1 MSYELDDIDRQIL
14 HALMKD
20 ARHTSATEL
29 ADAVDVSDGTI
40 HNRIDRLEAEGII
53 RGYRAMINFERAGG
67 YLTGIYL
74 CTVPAA
80 DRERLAMAARSIPRV
95 VNVRVLMAG
104 KRDLQVVA
112 VGETTEDLRN
122 IARELSGL
130 EITIEDEELLQTELL
145 GPYEPF
151 APDGTDTLADG
162 VNTISLA
169 NGTDIFEVAVE
180 ADAPIAGHSLA
191 EARAAGHLASDTTIL
206 LVEREAETI
215 EPSQTTVIEAGDI
228 VTFIPPAD
236 QQNALNPFSPTAA
249 AD

>member
-29 ADAVDVSDGTI
+29 AAAVDVSDGTI
-40 HNRIDRLEAEGII
+40 HNRIDRLESEGII
-53 RGYRAMINFERAGG
+53 RGYRAMINFERAG

-80 DRERLAMAARSIPRV
+80 DRERLAMAARSIARV

-122 IARELSGL
+122 IARELSAL

-151 APDGTDTLADG
+151 APDGTDTLTDG

-191 EARAAGHLASDTTIL
+191 EARDAGHLASDTTIL

>member
-1 MSYELDDIDRQIL
+1 MSHELDDIDRQIL
-14 HALMKD
+14 HALMED

-29 ADAVDVSDGTI
+29 ADALGVSDGTI
-40 HNRIDRLEAEGII
+40 HNRIDRLEDEGII

-80 DRERLAMAARSIPRV
+80 DRERLAVAARSIPRV

-112 VGETTEDLRN
+112 VGENTEDLRN
-122 IARELSGL
+122 IARELSAL

-145 GPYEPF
+145 GPYDPF
-151 APDGTDTLADG
+151 DPTSPDTPANG

-180 ADAPIAGHSLA
+180 NNAPIIGHSLT
-191 EARAAGHLASDTTIL
+191 EARDAGYLAPDATVL
-206 LVEREAETI
+206 LLEREAEII
-215 EPSQTTVIEAGDI
+215 EPDQQTVIEAGDI

-236 QQNALNPFSPTAA
+236 QQNTLGPFSPTAA